1 MNFKGYI
8 MKDLYL
14 EQLVERKNTKKTGLF
29 KFVLIMVTLFSIPL
43 ITKSAYFVFL
53 PIALLVVV
61 IFCEKLTD
69 VEYEY
74 IFFNGNIDI
83 DKIMAKEYRKRIV
96 STGLHEVEVI
106 APTGSLE
113 IQQYRKV
120 KKYNYSS
127 RRKGVKTYQMVINH
141 KGKRARIVFEP
152 TEELLTEMKLTAP
165 RKVYF

>member
-1 MNFKGYI
+1 MRDF
-8 MKDLYL
+8 YL
-14 EQLVERKNTKKTGLF
+14 EQLVKRKNTKRTAFLKLL
-29 KFVLIMVTLFSIPL
+29 LIVGTLVTVPL
-43 ITKSAYFVFL
+43 IATSIFFIFAPLV
-53 PIALLVVV
+53 LLLAT
-61 IFCEKLTD
+61 ITFFKITN

-74 IFFNGNIDI
+74 IFFNGNFDI
-83 DKIMAKEYRKRIV
+83 DKIMAKQFRKRIV
-96 STGLHEVEVI
+96 STGLHEVEVV

-127 RRKGVKTYQMVINH
+127 RRKGAKTYQMVINH

-152 TEELLTEMKLTAP
+152 TEELLTEMKLSAP

>member
-1 MNFKGYI
+1 MRDI
-8 MKDLYL
+8 YL
-14 EQLVERKNTKKTGLF
+14 EQLVKRKNTKRT
-29 KFVLIMVTLFSIPL
+29 
-43 ITKSAYFVFL
+43 AFL
-53 PIALLVVV
+53 KILLVVGTLV
-61 IFCEKLTD
+61 TVPLIATSIFFIFAPLVLLFATITFFKITN

-74 IFFNGNIDI
+74 IFFNGNFDI
-83 DKIMAKEYRKRIV
+83 DKIMAKQFRKRIV
-96 STGLHEVEVI
+96 STGLHEVEVV

-152 TEELLTEMKLTAP
+152 TEELLTEMKLNAP
-165 RKVYF
+165 RNVYF